1 MRLFLAAELP
11 ASVRRCVSDVQA
23 RLRDEL
29 KGWRW
34 VRPEGVHFTLR
45 FLGEVDERLDER
57 ARGAWSDVARACGPF
72 RLRVTGVGRFPG
84 RGAPR
89 VLWVG
94 LQEIEPGEGM
104 ARLVADLERNA
115 RALGWQPEN
124 RPFRPHLTL
133 ARRLRGGTPDEP
145 PEGARVPAAE
155 GWVRRI
161 VLFRSRLDRSG
172 ARYTALASFPLGD
185 AEDGEEAAG
194 SRTKAGRESE

>member
-11 ASVRRCVSDVQA
+11 GSVRRSVSDVQA

-34 VRPEGVHFTLR
+34 VRPEGIHLTLR
-45 FLGEVDERLDER
+45 FLGEVDDRLDER
-57 ARGAWSDVARACGPF
+57 AREAWRDVARACSPF
-72 RLRVTGVGRFPG
+72 RLRVTGVGRFPDRG
-84 RGAPR
+84 RPR

-94 LQEIEPGEGM
+94 LEEIGPGEGL
-104 ARLVADLERNA
+104 ARLVDDLERNA
-115 RALGWQPEN
+115 RAHGWQPEN

-133 ARRLRGGTPDEP
+133 ARGLRGAKPDEP
-145 PEGARVPAAE
+145 PDGARVPAAE
-155 GWVRRI
+155 GWVRRV

-185 AEDGEEAAG
+185 AEDGGEAAG
-194 SRTKAGRESE
+194 SRTEAGREGE

>member
-11 ASVRRCVSDVQA
+11 GSVRRCVGDLQT

-34 VRPEGVHFTLR
+34 VRPEGIHLTLR
-45 FLGEVDERLDER
+45 FLGEVDDQLDER
-57 ARGAWSDVARACGPF
+57 ARGAWRDVARGCAPF
-72 RLRVTGVGRFPG
+72 RLGVRGVGRFPDRG
-84 RGAPR
+84 RPR

-94 LQEIEPGEGM
+94 LEEIEPGEGL

-115 RALGWQPEN
+115 RELGWQPEK

-133 ARRLRGGTPDEP
+133 ARGLRGARPDEP

-155 GWVRRI
+155 GWVRRL

-185 AEDGEEAAG
+185 TGDGDEAAG
-194 SRTKAGRESE
+194 SRTEAGREGE